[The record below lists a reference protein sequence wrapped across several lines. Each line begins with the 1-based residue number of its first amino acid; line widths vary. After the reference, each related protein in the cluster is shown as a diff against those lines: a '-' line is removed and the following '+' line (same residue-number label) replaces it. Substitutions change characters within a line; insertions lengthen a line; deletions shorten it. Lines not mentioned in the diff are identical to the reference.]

1 MESLD
6 TIKSLIEN
14 GEVDCA
20 IRSLNEYIER
30 SKTSEEKS
38 QGYYLIG
45 NAYRK
50 AANWQQALNNYHLAI
65 ELNPNSPAVQAR
77 KVVID
82 ILDFYHKDMFNQ

>member
-6 TIKSLIEN
+6 TIKILIEN

-20 IRSLNEYIER
+20 IKALSEYIDN
-30 SKTSEEKS
+30 SQSDNDKSE
-38 QGYYLIG
+38 GYYLMG

-65 ELNPNSPAVQAR
+65 ELNPDSPAVQAR
-77 KVVID
+77 KMVID
-82 ILDFYHKDMFNQ
+82 ILEFFHKDMFNQ